1 MLFLCM
7 VFGCLFASLCAWL
20 SSCICVGVYLSV
32 CFFLCC
38 LPVCFFTCL
47 LFVPLLIG
55 ECVFMYMCLLF
66 IWCKDVYCTYLAKM
80 GLDVELL

>member
-1 MLFLCM
+1 MCLVEQLHVCWC
-7 VFGCLFASLCAWL
+7 VFVF
-20 SSCICVGVYLSV
+20 VSV
-32 CFFLCC
+32 CFFVCC

-66 IWCKDVYCTYLAKM
+66 IWYKDVYCIYLAKM
-80 GLDVELL
+80 GLGVELL